1 MIDKKSLWVL
11 FILALVLVW
20 SPSSSPAELR
30 NRVVAVVND
39 DLITLHELNE
49 KIRQVTGMAPEALR
63 RRDEKGFLQTRARII
78 DLLINEK
85 IAEEKIRELAIK
97 VKDEEVDAAI
107 ERIKENYRLTHED
120 LLAKLKESGLTFE
133 AYRDKIRKELERVRL
148 INREVKSKIVL
159 REEEI
164 RAYYKEH
171 KSSFEE
177 PRKVRLASIFFKC
190 RDPQDDRAL
199 NALREKAMAVHDRI
213 EQGADFAEM
222 ARRFS
227 QGPGAAEGGDLGSFK
242 VAQLDPVLREIAQ
255 RLSPGQISEPVR
267 RPFGFQILKVLEKTG
282 GALRPF
288 PEVRNAIYDILYRR
302 EVDKRY
308 SDWIKELREKAYTK
322 IVF

>member
-267 RPFGFQILKVLEKTG
+267 RPFGFRILKVLEKTG